1 MLLKR
6 WEPIAG
12 MRRLDGDFDRMFRHA
27 FRPYHLRPIFR
38 NGHSPVEVDVY
49 QDADSLKVRAA
60 IPGMKPE
67 DVDVS
72 ITDHTLT
79 IKGETKS
86 EQEVKEAEY
95 LHREHYAGAFQRT
108 VNLPDYV
115 DTEKADAS
123 YENGVL
129 TVTLPKREE
138 SKPKALKVEVK
149 SLEGAKSG

>member
-6 WEPIAG
+6 WESFVG
-12 MRRLDGDFDRMFRHA
+12 LRSLDQDFDRIRAHA
-27 FRPYHLRPIFR
+27 LRPRYLRPIFQTE
-38 NGHSPVEVDVY
+38 HSLVDVY
-49 QDADSLKVRAA
+49 QDADSLKVRASL
-60 IPGMKPE
+60 PGIKPE

-72 ITDHTLT
+72 ITDRTLT

-86 EQEVKEAEY
+86 EQEGKETEY
-95 LHREHYAGAFQRT
+95 LHREHYAGVFHRT

-115 DTEKADAS
+115 DTEKAGAS

-138 SKPKALKVEVK
+138 TKPKVLKVAVEALSDKK
-149 SLEGAKSG
+149 S